1 MADPSHIL
9 LAMADHFA
17 MFLACS
23 WWFVCY
29 FVRNQVCIYIY
40 TVIFIYIYIHN
51 MHPSPMLWFFNARFI
66 MLSWTCF
73 GKFSHVILH
82 LPTWRHHKV
91 ISAVP
96 RLTRPWP
103 KRRWTCQVGGC
114 NGPADWFQICWA
126 HDTARPLVESKEWD
140 RPPINWCRIFSISIS
155 WLFCWFE
162 IMILKFPT
170 FCQHVVKSGG
180 KGFEDFVVSTMHSDF
195 RY

>member
-1 MADPSHIL
+1 M
-9 LAMADHFA
+9 
-17 MFLACS
+17 
-23 WWFVCY
+23 
-29 FVRNQVCIYIY
+29 CIYIY
-40 TVIFIYIYIHN
+40 IHIYIYSNYIYIHN
-51 MHPSPMLWFFNARFI
+51 MHPSPMLWLFNARFI

-114 NGPADWFQICWA
+114 NGPADWFQICSA
-126 HDTARPLVESKEWD
+126 HDTARPLMVESKEWD
-140 RPPINWCRIFSISIS
+140 RPPIDWCRIFPSVFHGCSFG
-155 WLFCWFE
+155 LRY
-162 IMILKFPT
+162 IMILNFPT
-170 FCQHVVKSGG
+170 FWKHVVKSGG
-180 KGFEDFVVSTMHSDF
+180 KGFEDFGVSTMHSDF